1 MCVNKKIIIG
11 GVVAVVVI
19 VAGIAF
25 MKLKSPSLK
34 SALEEAKQCTSYT
47 LESSMELLEN
57 DELKS
62 YQVNVTYL
70 KNENDY
76 FKVELYD
83 KSLNQS
89 QVIVK
94 NDDGVYVLTP
104 TLNQAFKFQSE
115 WPLNSPKPYI
125 YQSLLDFL
133 ENNEYEKMKDG
144 YLVSGEISYENDDRV
159 ASQEVKFDKD
169 LNPVFINVYDKD
181 KTEIMKLEVTTFSMN
196 ERIDT
201 ETFNEEEIMKT
212 SQSQY
217 SNVSSSLP
225 LYPVALL
232 GSTLQKEEVS
242 KINDSTNHILQFSGE
257 KSFTLVETVMNK
269 SNSMNVEEI
278 DGEVIALVDGF
289 AYMKGNQMTYISS
302 GVVCSLYSNE
312 LSQQE
317 MLSVLSSMQSSSI
330 K

>member
-1 MCVNKKIIIG
+1 
-11 GVVAVVVI
+11 
-19 VAGIAF
+19 
-25 MKLKSPSLK
+25 
-34 SALEEAKQCTSYT
+34 
-47 LESSMELLEN
+47 
-57 DELKS
+57 
-62 YQVNVTYL
+62 
-70 KNENDY
+70 
-76 FKVELYD
+76 
-83 KSLNQS
+83 
-89 QVIVK
+89 
-94 NDDGVYVLTP
+94 
-104 TLNQAFKFQSE
+104 
-115 WPLNSPKPYI
+115 
-125 YQSLLDFL
+125 
-133 ENNEYEKMKDG
+133 
-144 YLVSGEISYENDDRV
+144 
-159 ASQEVKFDKD
+159 
-169 LNPVFINVYDKD
+169 
-181 KTEIMKLEVTTFSMN
+181 MKLEVTTFSMN

>member
-1 MCVNKKIIIG
+1 MNKKIIIG

-169 LNPVFINVYDKD
+169 LNPVFINVYDKN

>member
-1 MCVNKKIIIG
+1 
-11 GVVAVVVI
+11 
-19 VAGIAF
+19 

-34 SALEEAKQCTSYT
+34 SVLEDAKECTSYT

-70 KNENDY
+70 KDENDY

-89 QVIVK
+89 QVMVR

-125 YQSLLDFL
+125 YQSLLEFL

-144 YLVSGEISYENDDRV
+144 YLVSGEITYENDDRV

-169 LNPVFINVYDKD
+169 LAPVFINVYDKD
-181 KTEIMKLEVTTFSMN
+181 QTEIMKLEVSSFTMN
-196 ERIDT
+196 ERIDK
-201 ETFNEEEIMKT
+201 EAFNEEEIMKT
-212 SQSQY
+212 GQSQY
-217 SNVSSSLP
+217 NQVSSSLP

-242 KINDSTNHILQFSGE
+242 KINNATNHILQFSGE
-257 KSFTLVETVMNK
+257 KSFTLVETVMDK
-269 SNSMNVEEI
+269 SDSMNIEEI
-278 DGEVIALVDGF
+278 NGDVIDLVDGF

-302 GVVCSLYSNE
+302 GIVCSLYSNE
-312 LSQQE
+312 LNQQE
-317 MLSVLSSMQSSSI
+317 MLSVLSSMQSSSM

>member
-1 MCVNKKIIIG
+1 MNKKIIIG

-169 LNPVFINVYDKD
+169 LNPVFINV
-181 KTEIMKLEVTTFSMN
+181 
-196 ERIDT
+196 
-201 ETFNEEEIMKT
+201 
-212 SQSQY
+212 
-217 SNVSSSLP
+217 
-225 LYPVALL
+225 
-232 GSTLQKEEVS
+232 
-242 KINDSTNHILQFSGE
+242 
-257 KSFTLVETVMNK
+257 
-269 SNSMNVEEI
+269 
-278 DGEVIALVDGF
+278 
-289 AYMKGNQMTYISS
+289 
-302 GVVCSLYSNE
+302 
-312 LSQQE
+312 
-317 MLSVLSSMQSSSI
+317 
-330 K
+330 

>member
-1 MCVNKKIIIG
+1 MNKKIIIG

-159 ASQEVKFDKD
+159 ATQEVKFDKD

-278 DGEVIALVDGF
+278 DGEVIDLVDGF

>member
-1 MCVNKKIIIG
+1 MNKKIIIG

-159 ASQEVKFDKD
+159 ATQEVKFDKD
-169 LNPVFINVYDKD
+169 LNPVFINVYDKN

-278 DGEVIALVDGF
+278 DGEVIDLVDGF

>member
-1 MCVNKKIIIG
+1 MNKKIIIG

-47 LESSMELLEN
+47 LESSMELLVN

>member
-1 MCVNKKIIIG
+1 MKKLPKIFQNDLSKIINNN
-11 GVVAVVVI
+11 
-19 VAGIAF
+19 
-25 MKLKSPSLK
+25 KSV
-34 SALEEAKQCTSYT
+34 C
-47 LESSMELLEN
+47 
-57 DELKS
+57 
-62 YQVNVTYL
+62 YL

-181 KTEIMKLEVTTFSMN
+181 KTEIMKLEVT
-196 ERIDT
+196 
-201 ETFNEEEIMKT
+201 
-212 SQSQY
+212 
-217 SNVSSSLP
+217 L
-225 LYPVALL
+225 
-232 GSTLQKEEVS
+232 
-242 KINDSTNHILQFSGE
+242 
-257 KSFTLVETVMNK
+257 
-269 SNSMNVEEI
+269 
-278 DGEVIALVDGF
+278 
-289 AYMKGNQMTYISS
+289 
-302 GVVCSLYSNE
+302 
-312 LSQQE
+312 
-317 MLSVLSSMQSSSI
+317 
-330 K
+330 

>member
-1 MCVNKKIIIG
+1 MNKKIIIG

>member
-1 MCVNKKIIIG
+1 MNKKIIIG

-169 LNPVFINVYDKD
+169 LNPVFINVYDKN

-278 DGEVIALVDGF
+278 DGEVIDLVDGF

>member
-1 MCVNKKIIIG
+1 MNKKIIIG

-278 DGEVIALVDGF
+278 DGEVIDLVDGF